1 MKNSFTAHIHHVWPA
16 PLITSM
22 APASPAAKCTFRC
35 VTSARL
41 SDGSKNLALSL
52 LQASDWFNDALLHRL
67 QTKGWPDLTHS
78 HALVL
83 AHLDP
88 AGTRPAELARR
99 LGITRQST
107 QKLVQT
113 LVELDVLEVIVDTDD
128 ARATVARLS
137 GGGRALAKV
146 VSKELRMMERELAR
160 RIGDANIDA
169 LRNSLALP
177 WGESPFA

>member
-1 MKNSFTAHIHHVWPA
+1 M
-16 PLITSM
+16 
-22 APASPAAKCTFRC
+22 
-35 VTSARL
+35 TSARL
-41 SDGSKNLALSL
+41 NDGSKNLALSL

-107 QKLVQT
+107 QKLVHT

-137 GGGRALAKV
+137 SGGRALAKV
-146 VSKELRMMERELAR
+146 VSRELRMMERELAR
-160 RIGDANIDA
+160 RIGDENIDA
-169 LRNSLALP
+169 LRHALALP
-177 WGESPFA
+177 WGVSPSG